1 MRRYWSGEGSLI
13 GEVSGRMTGSS
24 DLFDHDGRKPRASV
38 NLRHR
43 A

>member
-13 GEVSGRMTGSS
+13 GEVSSRMTGSS
-24 DLFDHDGRKPRASV
+24 DLFNHDGRTPAR
-38 NLRHR
+38 RRQPHHR